1 MRLQPRVGGFMEY
14 DFSNTIAI
22 LGVTVT
28 AVATLF
34 AFLAFIEWQYLKK
47 FRKELEEKL
56 QESKEEITKNF
67 NATHKVIASY
77 VVQDADSRISLL
89 KTALNISPKVYNGY
103 NTLGYAYIEK
113 KQYDAAIEAF
123 TKACVYFPEDPAGYC
138 DLAYVYLLNQNK
150 EACKS
155 NLQKAVSI
163 DRKQE
168 EIIKNDPRFL
178 GILE

>member
-1 MRLQPRVGGFMEY
+1 MASALCCGGFMEH

-34 AFLAFIEWQYLKK
+34 AILAYTEWRYLKK
-47 FRKELEEKL
+47 FRQELESELKK
-56 QESKEEITKNF
+56 SKDEIVKNF

-77 VVQDADSRISLL
+77 AVQDVDARISLL
-89 KTALNISPKVYNGY
+89 KSALDISPKVYNGY

-113 KQYDAAIEAF
+113 EQYDEAIEAF
-123 TKACVYFPEDPAGYC
+123 TKACVYFPDDPAGYC
-138 DLAYVYLLNQNK
+138 DLAYAYLRYQNK

-155 NLQKAVSI
+155 NLQKAISI

-168 EIIKNDPRFL
+168 EVIKSDPRFQ